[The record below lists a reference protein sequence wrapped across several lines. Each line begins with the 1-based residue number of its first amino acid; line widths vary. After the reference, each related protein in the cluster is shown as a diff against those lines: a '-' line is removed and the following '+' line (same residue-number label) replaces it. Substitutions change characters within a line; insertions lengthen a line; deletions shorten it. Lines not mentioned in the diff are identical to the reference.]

1 MKKMWSLLLAALLL
15 CSVTMV
21 GVSAETGGS
30 GGDNYT
36 DELFGQNVS
45 ETLAAYLNYSLV
57 FAAQLQEIVSQLP
70 DAVTPEDQLALLAQM
85 DQFYE
90 QNLPPMQ
97 QAFEQLTDSDFEA
110 LAILYEQTTGERLT
124 AEQIK
129 VSEQEALEYNIYFWE
144 SIIRPILQMA
154 ENDQEQLLQD
164 LGNSDRI
171 DVLLDTCAQ
180 ELNEDYLNSLPE
192 VDDTQLFGYQLEYYV
207 DFENVTA
214 TQYAALAEIRYLN
227 SKLSGDIISYF
238 NTLCDYD
245 QFIADVQAYAAAY
258 EATVER
264 GDINGDGYVNNKDFS
279 RLKAYLADDET
290 LIVQSATELTGDD
303 WINNKDLSRLKAHLA
318 DNDVAFG

>member
-30 GGDNYT
+30 DGDNYT
-36 DELFGQNVS
+36 DELFGQDIS
-45 ETLAAYLNYSLV
+45 ETLAAYFNYSLV
-57 FAAQLQEIVSQLP
+57 FAEQLQEIVSQLP
-70 DAVTPEDQLALLAQM
+70 DAVTSEDQLALLAQM

-180 ELNEDYLNSLPE
+180 DLNEDYLNSLPE
-192 VDDTQLFGYQLEYYV
+192 VDDTQLFEYQLEYYV
-207 DFENVTA
+207 DFENITA

-227 SKLSGDIISYF
+227 SKLSDDIISYF

-258 EATVER
+258 EETVER

>member
-1 MKKMWSLLLAALLL
+1 
-15 CSVTMV
+15 
-21 GVSAETGGS
+21 
-30 GGDNYT
+30 
-36 DELFGQNVS
+36 
-45 ETLAAYLNYSLV
+45 
-57 FAAQLQEIVSQLP
+57 
-70 DAVTPEDQLALLAQM
+70 M

-129 VSEQEALEYNIYFWE
+129 MSEQEALEYNIYFWE

-180 ELNEDYLNSLPE
+180 DLNEDYLNSLPE
-192 VDDTQLFGYQLEYYV
+192 VDDTQLFEYQLEYYV
-207 DFENVTA
+207 DFENITA

-290 LIVQSATELTGDD
+290 LIVHSATELTGDD